1 MARAEPLAANPIAS
15 RVFAPIVR
23 DWERPIELLR
33 IVAENLILITAAL
46 IFSRWLSPQDPFGIN
61 SQFPWIWIVPV
72 LLALRYGT
80 IDGVLGAGVML
91 AAWLLPAPWGMTGGP
106 NEPTFPQ
113 EYFLGGL
120 VLVLVAGQ
128 FADVWNGRL
137 SRIRAANAYLD
148 ERLVSLTRTHY
159 LIRLSHQ
166 RLEQELLVRPVMLSD
181 LLTELR
187 PITPEDTGK
196 LTNADNLM
204 RMLAGSCELENA
216 GLYRITNGV
225 VDASPVSVV
234 GEAFDL
240 NDNDPLVTMA
250 LEQKQC
256 VHVRAAE
263 ATLYHSSYL
272 VCAPVRASSGDML
285 GVLVVRTMPFFSLN
299 EENLQFITVL
309 LGYYAD
315 GLAKSRAIHPIHTLR
330 PNTPPEF
337 ALELV
342 RMKRLYDTAAIDS
355 SIVGFSFPI
364 ANNGQMYFDFV
375 RRIKRATDIAWELET
390 TKRHVLVVMMP
401 MAGPAAVEGMLAR
414 IDGAIREQFEISL
427 AEAKIGVHTAG
438 MSAAECEWTL
448 DDMLNRCGVDQ
459 QIGFALQV

>member
-1 MARAEPLAANPIAS
+1 
-15 RVFAPIVR
+15 VR
-23 DWERPIELLR
+23 DWERPVELLR
-33 IVAENLILITAAL
+33 IMAENLVLITAAL
-46 IFSRWLSPQDPFGIN
+46 VFSHWLAPEDPFGIN
-61 SQFPWIWIVPV
+61 AQFPWIWIVPV

-80 IDGVLGAGVML
+80 IDGVLGAALML
-91 AAWLLPAPWGMTGGP
+91 TAWLLPEPWGMTGGP
-106 NEPTFPQ
+106 NEPPFPQ

-128 FADVWNGRL
+128 FADVWNSQL
-137 SRIRAANAYLD
+137 SRIRSANAYLD
-148 ERLVSLTRTHY
+148 ERLISLTRTHY

-187 PITPEDTGK
+187 PITPEDSGR

-204 RMLAGSCELENA
+204 RMLTGSCELENA
-216 GLYRITNGV
+216 GLYRVTNGV
-225 VDASPVSVV
+225 VESSPVSSV
-234 GEAFDL
+234 GETFEL
-240 NDNDPLVTMA
+240 NTTDPLLTMA
-250 LEQKQC
+250 MEDKVC
-256 VHVRAAE
+256 MHVRAAE

-272 VCAPVRASSGDML
+272 VCAPVRASSGDMI
-285 GVLVVRTMPFFSLN
+285 GMLVVRTMPFFALN

-315 GLAKSRAIHPIHTLR
+315 GLMKSRAIHPIHTLR

-342 RMKRLYDTAAIDS
+342 RMKRLYDSSAIDS
-355 SIVGFSFPI
+355 SLVGFSFPV
-364 ANNGQMYFDFV
+364 ANNGQAHFEYL

-390 TKRHVLVVMMP
+390 SKRHVLVLMMP
-401 MAGPAAVEGMLAR
+401 MAGPAAVEGMLNRMDA
-414 IDGAIREQFEISL
+414 AMREQFDMTL
-427 AEAKIGVHTAG
+427 AEAKVGVHTAG

-448 DDMLNRCGVDQ
+448 DDLLNRCGVDQ
-459 QIGFALQV
+459 QIGFAIQV